1 MRSSDDSTFKIYYS
15 QKEFRKVIADPK
27 IYKDILGLS
36 YYLLL
41 PKRVSKL
48 DPLIQVDVLK
58 ETECRRLPSGSI
70 YSKQLNPTSE
80 AINDY

>member
-48 DPLIQVDVLK
+48 DPLNQVDQIQLF
-58 ETECRRLPSGSI
+58 SI
-70 YSKQLNPTSE
+70 SLTTQMSFRE
-80 AINDY
+80 I